1 MCNDPVSKIYLSEIL
16 LPFDA
21 IVMALFDNVEGKHN
35 QCAVGSLYN
44 SATLFKAAY
53 NNEKKLLTNGI
64 IIVRVRVLRFVNNN
78 FIHVLFIS

>member
-21 IVMALFDNVEGKHN
+21 IVMDLFDNVEGKHN
-35 QCAVGSLYN
+35 QCAMGSLYN

-53 NNEKKLLTNGI
+53 NNEKTLLTHGDMRKGMRDI
-64 IIVRVRVLRFVNNN
+64 LSCVTQE
-78 FIHVLFIS
+78 